1 MIRSGILQMNNSDFL
16 GLLQPLTKLIEA
28 VSAGIGTLYE
38 PIHIKRI
45 ASANADGIKTISKA
59 IKETNGL
66 SIAYHNDNLSIT
78 LDNKDMSNTENIS
91 NNEESLKRVGERIV
105 FQEIQKQQNIDTI
118 VYVAWKELEK
128 EQSVSEEPVDK
139 SWSFRFFQDAA
150 NVCEPDVQ
158 EIWGKILAGE
168 VKQPRSC
175 SLRTL
180 ETLKNISK
188 KEAELFTKISNL
200 VLCHSNYFVPDEK
213 ILYEKCGITFDD
225 FLNVK
230 EYGLI
235 DIIPM
240 LELRLTVQK
249 DKQNMLYN
257 KQIVGVFSTI
267 ENSVNMSLPQIP
279 LTEAGTQLY
288 KILNLNTNRDFAL
301 DYFKLIKDK
310 YKTINV
316 TAHNITKFIYDANI
330 KRNGVEYEGKDL
342 LQPDLSNTTFVSS
355 AMPINQ

>member
-1 MIRSGILQMNNSDFL
+1 MSD
-16 GLLQPLTKLIEA
+16 
-28 VSAGIGTLYE
+28 
-38 PIHIKRI
+38 
-45 ASANADGIKTISKA
+45 
-59 IKETNGL
+59 
-66 SIAYHNDNLSIT
+66 
-78 LDNKDMSNTENIS
+78 TENIS

-150 NVCEPDVQ
+150 NVCDSDVQ
-158 EIWGKILAGE
+158 KIWGKILASE

-188 KEAELFTKISNL
+188 KEAELFTKISTL
-200 VLCHSNYFVPDEK
+200 VLCDGGNCFIPDEE
-213 ILYEKCGITFDD
+213 ILYKKYGITLDD

-235 DIIPM
+235 DVTPM
-240 LELRLTVQK
+240 LALNFTMQK
-249 DKQNMLYN
+249 DKQKASLYN
-257 KQIVGVFSTI
+257 KQIVGVLSAI
-267 ENSVNMSLPQIP
+267 GNSVNIELSQFS

-316 TAHNITKFIYDANI
+316 TAHNLTEIFYDANNKRTMI
-330 KRNGVEYEGKDL
+330 KSEEEDL
-342 LQPDLSNTTFVSS
+342 LQPDLSNTTST
-355 AMPINQ
+355 MPINQ